1 MNTAVIYI
9 VKSWIPKEYAG
20 EFNAWYDSTHMP
32 QVAKASGCA
41 KARRFRAVQTDDK
54 FMYMAVYEF
63 PDMDAFLKYEN
74 SEAKKELVADFRKN
88 YGGKAETKKYV
99 WEQVYEAV

>member
-1 MNTAVIYI
+1 MSAAVLYI

-20 EFNAWYDSTHMP
+20 EFNAWYHGTHIP
-32 QVAKASGCA
+32 QMVEATGCLT
-41 KARRFRAVQTDDK
+41 ARRFRAVETDDK

-63 PDMDAFLKYEN
+63 SDMDAFLKYEN
-74 SEAKKELVADFRKN
+74 SEAKKDLVADFRKN

-99 WEQVYEAV
+99 WEQMYP